1 MKLAKKYDH
10 RKVEKKWQK
19 IWEQK
24 KLNRVNIGAR
34 KKKFYALVEFP
45 YPSGEGLHVG
55 HIRSYTAM
63 DVIARKRRAE
73 GYEVLYPM
81 GWDAFGLPTENY
93 AIKTG
98 LPPQLITKR
107 NVGRYR
113 KQLQSLGFSF
123 DWSREINT
131 TDPNYYRF
139 TQWMFLQ
146 FFKKGLAY
154 KAKMPINWCPKDKIG
169 LANEE
174 VVDGKCERC
183 GTLVEKREKEQWLL
197 AITKYA
203 DRLDHE
209 LDLVDYPDSVK
220 SQQRHWITNL
230 HDWVFSRQRYWGE
243 PIPLIFCEKD
253 GWVPVPEKYLPVK
266 LPRVL
271 KYKPTD
277 TGESPLANM
286 DSWIKVKCPKCGARA
301 RRETDTMPNWAGSSW
316 YYLAY
321 IMKEATRLAVGQVSY
336 KLKANKLAHWLPVDW
351 YNGGMEHTT
360 LHLLYSRFWH
370 KVLNDLKLV
379 PGQEPYQKRTS
390 HGFILAAD
398 GEKMSKS
405 RGNVVNPDEVVGRFG
420 ADTVRTYEMFMGP
433 FNQAIIWNED
443 GLVGARRFLER
454 VWRVREKVK
463 HSNSNSDLEAKLHQ
477 AIEKVSEDIEAM
489 KFNTAISTLMILLNY
504 LEMTSVVPIK
514 FFKTFLKL
522 LSPFAPHIT
531 DELWFSLDEKRSI
544 HLSPWPRADKRKI
557 ESGTVTIV
565 VQVNGHLRNSLVL
578 PIDSLETVVVTVAKE
593 SEKIKPWLDGKVIKK
608 TIFIPNQ
615 LINFV
620 VTP

>member
-321 IMKEATRLAVGQVSY
+321 IMKEATSY

-557 ESGTVTIV
+557 ESGTLTIV

>member
-1 MKLAKKYDH
+1 
-10 RKVEKKWQK
+10 
-19 IWEQK
+19 
-24 KLNRVNIGAR
+24 
-34 KKKFYALVEFP
+34 
-45 YPSGEGLHVG
+45 
-55 HIRSYTAM
+55 M